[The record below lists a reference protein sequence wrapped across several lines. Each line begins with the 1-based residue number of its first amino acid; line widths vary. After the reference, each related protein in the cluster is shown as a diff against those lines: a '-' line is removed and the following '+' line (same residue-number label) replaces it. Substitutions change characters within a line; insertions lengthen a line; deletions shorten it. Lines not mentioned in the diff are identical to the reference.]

1 MTQMKAVANSLDPE
15 VFPLKLNLSRSS
27 GSNDGKKGKE
37 LKYVLHFY
45 GVQPNLNQV
54 NYLSAQTKIT
64 KGLVDKDMRHPMQ
77 KSVFGISNQ
86 VRFKPASSATE
97 TSYSIEILES
107 ARLGILLS
115 RQ

>member
-1 MTQMKAVANSLDPE
+1 MTQVKAVANSLDPE

-37 LKYVLHFY
+37 LKYDLHFY

-54 NYLSAQTKIT
+54 NYLSAQTKMKIT

-77 KSVFGISNQ
+77 KSVLGISNQ

-97 TSYSIEILES
+97 TSYSIEILD
-107 ARLGILLS
+107 
-115 RQ
+115 